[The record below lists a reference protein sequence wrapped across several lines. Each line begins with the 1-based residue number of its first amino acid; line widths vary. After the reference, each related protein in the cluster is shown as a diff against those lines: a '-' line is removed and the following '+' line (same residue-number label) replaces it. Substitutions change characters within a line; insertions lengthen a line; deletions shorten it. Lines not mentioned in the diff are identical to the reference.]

1 MKPLY
6 FVILL
11 VVASTFAMAD
21 TWTGKLVDAVCK
33 ISNQTTDPS
42 ISCEATPR
50 TSLFAIELP
59 DTNIMNL
66 DAIGNEKAH
75 TAVKNGQK
83 ANNATVT
90 GSRSGQFINVESLEV
105 H

>member
-1 MKPLY
+1 MKLLY
-6 FVILL
+6 LMVSLI
-11 VVASTFAMAD
+11 VASSFATAD

-33 ISNQTTDPS
+33 VSNQKTDPS

-59 DTNIMNL
+59 DTNVMNL

-75 TAVKNGQK
+75 TAVKSGRN